1 MTLTL
6 ESPFTLFNDPDEEM
20 SHWLDPEEDR
30 LTFNL
35 RQTPWYP
42 PPMPRELPSI
52 DIVFVQERLRH
63 QITVRELSRHTA
75 QVLDRVD
82 AGETIE
88 VTRNG
93 EPVAVL
99 SPPDVEEA
107 TVRGLIKAGIL
118 PPDWRD
124 RQARLR
130 QRLRDNPPPPAEP
143 GQRPLSEVLIEM
155 REEETH

>member
-6 ESPFTLFNDPDEEM
+6 DPPSALFNDLEDDVPRW
-20 SHWLDPEEDR
+20 SDPEEDR
-30 LTFNL
+30 LTFNI

-75 QVLDRVD
+75 QVLERVD

-118 PPDWRD
+118 PPDWRE
-124 RQARLR
+124 RQAALR
-130 QRLRDNPPPPAEP
+130 QQLLDNPPPPADL
-143 GQRPLSEVLIEM
+143 GQRPLSEILIEM

>member
-1 MTLTL
+1 MEEPPEWVTPTVDCLTL
-6 ESPFTLFNDPDEEM
+6 SV
-20 SHWLDPEEDR
+20 
-30 LTFNL
+30 

-42 PPMPRELPSI
+42 PPMLPELPEVPPNLPTI
-52 DIVFVQERLRH
+52 DIVFPQERLRH

-75 QVLDRVD
+75 HVLERVD

-118 PPDWRD
+118 PPDWREQ
-124 RQARLR
+124 QAELR
-130 QRLRDNPPPPAEP
+130 QYLLDNPPLPAEP